1 MSRAPTCS
9 TMIFDLDGTL
19 IDSLADIAD
28 ATNNTLAAFG
38 MPVHPVDAYRHFVG
52 NGVQVLLERALPK
65 DHAGP
70 LPDRFVESFKQLYRR
85 HLNVKTRPYGGIDEV
100 LRRLTDKGITLAILS
115 NKPDEFTKVCV
126 SQFFSDI
133 AFSVIY
139 GLRDG
144 VPRKPDPRSALEIA
158 AVVGALPEQCAFVGD
173 SSVDMATGRAAGMC
187 CIGVSWGFREP
198 SELVAAGADLVI
210 DHPHELLDYVH
221 LC

>member
-1 MSRAPTCS
+1 
-9 TMIFDLDGTL
+9 MIFDLDGTL
-19 IDSLADIAD
+19 IDSLEDIAD

-65 DHAGP
+65 DHSGP
-70 LPDRFVESFKQLYRR
+70 PPDRFVESFKQLYRR
-85 HLNVKTRPYGGIDEV
+85 HLNVKTRPYAGIDEV
-100 LRRLTDKGITLAILS
+100 LRRLTDQGITLAILS
-115 NKPDEFTKVCV
+115 NKPDEFTKVCA
-126 SQFFSDI
+126 SRFFPDI

-158 AVVGALPEQCAFVGD
+158 AVVGVLPEQCVFVGD

-198 SELVAAGADLVI
+198 AELAAAGADLVI
-210 DHPHELLDYVH
+210 DHPHELVDYVH
-221 LC
+221 PC